1 MRDLSVLVSDALLQL
16 LLTGHELGLHAV
28 QQPAH
33 LRDAVVALAQL
44 ALQVRQLSVVHRTPQ
59 LNVVH
64 RTPQPLQTLL
74 LLHDEAGVLPL
85 LLLVLLLE
93 AIQRALQRPQL
104 LRIRRLK

>member
-59 LNVVH
+59 
-64 RTPQPLQTLL
+64 PLQTLL